1 MLCRLIWYSYILAV
15 HMSPTVNRSCA
26 LQCFER
32 SSAVKLRNGIMFDF
46 YPGLPHIVGISL
58 YIHVVAL
65 IAIYSISTKKEV
77 KAHNIVMYRGVQY
90 SSRVHTQE
98 SVGSEVKHNEGCV
111 QFEYLL
117 QVRTSL
123 CCYPT

>member
-1 MLCRLIWYSYILAV
+1 
-15 HMSPTVNRSCA
+15 MSPALNRSFA
-26 LQCFER
+26 LQCFEC
-32 SSAVKLRNGIMFDF
+32 SSAVKLRNGIMFDL

-58 YIHVVAL
+58 YIVAL
-65 IAIYSISTKKEV
+65 IAIVLVPKRIEV
-77 KAHNIVMYRGVQY
+77 KAHNINVMYRGVHMCMC
-90 SSRVHTQE
+90 RVHTQE

-117 QVRTSL
+117 EVRASL